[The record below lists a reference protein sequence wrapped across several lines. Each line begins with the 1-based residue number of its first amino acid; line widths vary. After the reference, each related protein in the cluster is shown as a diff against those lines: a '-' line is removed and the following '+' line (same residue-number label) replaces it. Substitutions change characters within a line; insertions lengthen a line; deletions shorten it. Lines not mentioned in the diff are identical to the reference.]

1 MGKNTKSI
9 NGFASQVVLLVFLAM
24 LQLFS
29 LISLYCFQTVS
40 LKEADRINQLELAI
54 VQEAKTIIEHNTKIR
69 QCHFDESML
78 KLEKK
83 VMIENETVW
92 FLDQQTYLEV
102 YSSKIECRIFY
113 SKNRIEKVEYGS

>member
-78 KLEKK
+78 ELEKK